1 MCAIHG
7 YCWQDE
13 KLMGEMLCK
22 AHHRG
27 PDGQGTFF
35 NDDISLG
42 HNLLSITDIPNQSKQ
57 PWEYKDL
64 VLVYNGEIYNHMQ
77 LRDTLDH
84 KFQTDTDTETLA
96 VGLEKRGIK
105 FIYELDGM
113 FAFACYNKV
122 NKKIW
127 VCRDSNG
134 AKPLY
139 YGHLNGRL
147 AFSSEIKS
155 LLECGFER
163 KVDKEAFG
171 HFYKQG
177 YVSGHMTLFDKI
189 RKLTPGQ
196 IIQYDTVSNL
206 RIVSNI
212 HKLEYE
218 KGINPSTTKI
228 KQLMTES
235 VEKTLLGRREIGL
248 FLSGG
253 IDSSSILYEMTEL
266 GYNPKC
272 YSTHFP
278 TSDSKSRLNEDCE
291 LGKWYA
297 KERNSEHIMVKE
309 TEEGFINAFEDTI
322 YALEEPRQSKS
333 LASYFNT
340 NKRIAK
346 DGVIVTMSGD
356 GGDELFA
363 GYKHH
368 RIPNWKTKLKALCA
382 NNKKLNSELWI
393 SEDTQWRYLLEWLPQ
408 ENLINKLTHEMKEN
422 LQDFM
427 YIERL
432 NTLAEDF
439 LIRNDKLGMAHGL
452 EGRFPMLCN
461 DLKNYVAGIDEK
473 YLTRDDWISAPDWA
487 LVNKPLLK
495 KSNDKFLPN
504 EILNR
509 AKTGW
514 RFPTDELLIG
524 RHKCPAPDSK
534 LREWV
539 REILSDKEMQDIFEY
554 NSDDIENRYLKRDGW
569 KECMGSDGVPFV
581 LPNLGERSQKE
592 LFTILAFATW
602 KKVFKMS
609 M

>member
-7 YCWQDE
+7 FCWTD
-13 KLMGEMLCK
+13 KKIMGEMLCK

-27 PDGQGTFF
+27 PDGQGKWN
-35 NDDISLG
+35 NDNISLG
-42 HNLLSITDIPNQSKQ
+42 HNLLSITDTPDVSQQ
-57 PWEYKDL
+57 PWEHNDL
-64 VLVYNGEIYNHMQ
+64 VLVFNGEIYNHIE
-77 LRDTLDH
+77 LRKTLDY
-84 KFQTDTDTETLA
+84 KFKTDTDTETLV

-113 FAFACYNKV
+113 FAFACYNKT

-127 VCRDSNG
+127 LVRDVNG
-134 AKPLY
+134 SKPLY
-139 YGHLNGRL
+139 YGHLDGKL
-147 AFSSEIKS
+147 AFSSEVKS

-177 YVSGHMTLFDKI
+177 YVAGHLTLFDKI

-212 HKLEYE
+212 NKHGYA
-218 KGINPSTTKI
+218 KGYAPDIFKI
-228 KQLMTES
+228 KDKLNKA
-235 VEKTLLGRREIGL
+235 VEKTLMGKREIGL

-253 IDSSSILYEMTEL
+253 IDSSAILYEMTEL

-278 TSDSKSRLNEDCE
+278 TTDIKSRLNEDCTI
-291 LGKWYA
+291 GKEYA
-297 KERNSEHIMVKE
+297 KARKCEHIMVNE
-309 TEEGFINAFEDTI
+309 TEEGFIKSFEDTI

-340 NKRIAK
+340 NKRIAE
-346 DGVIVTMSGD
+346 DDVVVTMSGD

-368 RIPNWKTKLKALCA
+368 RIPNWQIKLKALCA
-382 NNKKLNSELWI
+382 NHKELKSELWI
-393 SEDTQWRYLLEWLPQ
+393 TEEQQWEYLKEWLVQ
-408 ENLINKLTHEMKEN
+408 DNLKFKLEDNMIPDLH
-422 LQDFM
+422 DFM
-427 YIERL
+427 YIERM

-452 EGRFPMLCN
+452 EGRFPFLCN
-461 DLKNYVAGIDEK
+461 DFRNYISGIESAF
-473 YLTRDDWISAPDWA
+473 LTNADFQTGDWSRF
-487 LVNKPLLK
+487 NKQLLK
-495 KSNDKFLPN
+495 AAYQDHLPKH
-504 EILNR
+504 IINR

-524 RHKCPAPDSK
+524 RYTAPAEDSK

-539 REILSDKEMQDIFEY
+539 KEILSDKELQDIFEFTEEEIEDKFLQRGKWGKGVNKSGNPTIFP
-554 NSDDIENRYLKRDGW
+554 NSGIK
-569 KECMGSDGVPFV
+569 
-581 LPNLGERSQKE
+581 SQKE
-592 LFTILAFATW
+592 LWTILAFATW
-602 KKVFKMS
+602 KKVFKMNI
-609 M
+609 

>member
-7 YCWQDE
+7 FCWTD
-13 KLMGEMLCK
+13 KKIMGEMLCK

-27 PDGQGTFF
+27 PDGQGKWN
-35 NDDISLG
+35 NDNISLG
-42 HNLLSITDIPNQSKQ
+42 HNLLSITDTPDVSQQ
-57 PWEYKDL
+57 PWEHNDL
-64 VLVYNGEIYNHMQ
+64 VLVFNGEIYNHME
-77 LRDTLDH
+77 LRKTLDY
-84 KFQTDTDTETLA
+84 KFKTETDTETLV

-113 FAFACYNKV
+113 FAFACYNKT

-127 VCRDSNG
+127 LVRDVNG
-134 AKPLY
+134 SKPLY
-139 YGHLNGRL
+139 YGHLDGKL
-147 AFSSEIKS
+147 AFSSEVKS

-177 YVSGHMTLFDKI
+177 YVAGHLTLFDKI

-212 HKLEYE
+212 NKHGYA
-218 KGINPSTTKI
+218 KGYAPDIFKI
-228 KQLMTES
+228 KDKLNKA
-235 VEKTLLGRREIGL
+235 VEKTLMGKREIGL

-253 IDSSSILYEMTEL
+253 IDSSAILYEMTEL

-278 TSDSKSRLNEDCE
+278 TTDSKSRLNEDCTI
-291 LGKWYA
+291 GKEYA
-297 KERNSEHIMVKE
+297 KARKCDHIMVKE
-309 TEEGFINAFEDTI
+309 TEEGFIKSFEDTI

-340 NKRIAK
+340 NKRIAE
-346 DGVIVTMSGD
+346 DGVVVTMSGD

-368 RIPNWKTKLKALCA
+368 RIPNWQIKLKALCA
-382 NNKKLNSELWI
+382 NHKELKSELWI
-393 SEDTQWRYLLEWLPQ
+393 TEEQQFEYLKEWLVQ
-408 ENLINKLTHEMKEN
+408 DNMSFKLEDNMTPDLH
-422 LQDFM
+422 DFM
-427 YIERL
+427 YIERM

-452 EGRFPMLCN
+452 EGRFPFLCN
-461 DLKNYVAGIDEK
+461 DFRNYISGIETAF
-473 YLTRDDWISAPDWA
+473 LTSKDFMTGNWSIH
-487 LVNKPLLK
+487 NKQLLK
-495 KSNDKFLPN
+495 AAYQDHLPKHIINKS
-504 EILNR
+504 
-509 AKTGW
+509 KTGW
-514 RFPTDELLIG
+514 RFPTDEILIG
-524 RHKCPAPDSK
+524 RYTAPAEDSK

-539 REILSDKEMQDIFEY
+539 KEILSDKELQDIFEFTEEE
-554 NSDDIENRYLKRDGW
+554 IEDKFLQRGKWGKGLSKSGEAMIFPNPGLK
-569 KECMGSDGVPFV
+569 
-581 LPNLGERSQKE
+581 SQKE

-602 KKVFKMS
+602 KKVFNMS

>member
-27 PDGQGTFF
+27 PDGQGKWN
-35 NDDISLG
+35 NDNISLG
-42 HNLLSITDIPNQSKQ
+42 HNLLSITDSPDVSQQ
-57 PWEYKDL
+57 PWEHNDL
-64 VLVYNGEIYNHMQ
+64 VLVYNGEIYNHME
-77 LRDTLDH
+77 LRKTLDYNF
-84 KFQTDTDTETLA
+84 KTNTDTETLV

-113 FAFACYNKV
+113 FAFACYNKT

-127 VCRDSNG
+127 LVRDVNG

-139 YGHLNGRL
+139 YGHVEGKL
-147 AFSSEIKS
+147 AFSSEVKS

-196 IIQYDTVSNL
+196 IIQYDTVKNL
-206 RIVSNI
+206 RVMSNI
-212 HKLEYE
+212 NKHGYA
-218 KGINPSTTKI
+218 KGYGADIFKI
-228 KQLMTES
+228 KDKLSKAVKTTLM
-235 VEKTLLGRREIGL
+235 GRREIGL

-253 IDSSSILYEMTEL
+253 IDSSAVLYEMTEQK
-266 GYNPKC
+266 YNPKC

-278 TSDSKSRLNEDCE
+278 TTDLKSRLNEDCE
-291 LGKWYA
+291 LGKEYA
-297 KERNSEHIMVKE
+297 KARNCKHIMVEE
-309 TEEGFINAFEDTI
+309 TEEGFIKAFEDTI

-333 LASYFNT
+333 LASYYNT

-368 RIPNWKTKLKALCA
+368 RIPNWQIKLKALCV
-382 NNKKLNSELWI
+382 NHKELKSELWI
-393 SEDTQWRYLLEWLPQ
+393 TEEQQWEYLKEWLVQ
-408 ENLINKLTHEMKEN
+408 DNLNFKLEDNMIPDLH
-422 LQDFM
+422 DFM
-427 YIERL
+427 YIERM

-452 EGRFPMLCN
+452 EGRFPFLCN
-461 DLKNYVAGIDEK
+461 DFRNYVAGIEK
-473 YLTRDDWISAPDWA
+473 TFLTNADFQNGIWS
-487 LVNKPLLK
+487 LFNKPLLK
-495 KSNDKFLPN
+495 AAYKGHLPN
-504 EILNR
+504 HIINR
-509 AKTGW
+509 EKTGW

-524 RHKCPAPDSK
+524 RFNQRATDTR

-554 NSDDIENRYLKRDGW
+554 NSDDIENRYLQRDGW
-569 KECMGSDGVPFV
+569 VKTLNKSGEPTVM
-581 LPNLGERSQKE
+581 PNNGLKSQKE
-592 LFTILAFATW
+592 LWTILAFATW
-602 KKVFKMS
+602 KKVFKMNR
-609 M
+609 